1 MSFFAISLVLVSA
14 ALHALWNFLLKRAGA
29 GQQVVALSKVAE
41 VVLFAPVF
49 LVFSST
55 SLPSTGITLRLTGF
69 AAVGVIANYVALAEA
84 YRHGD
89 LSFVYPIA
97 RGAVLVFLPVIGY
110 VTLGERLSLIGSL
123 ALILIVTG
131 IASLNLSGVS
141 REAFRSFA
149 AALNGR
155 ATVYALIAALI
166 TAGYS
171 VWDKYAVSQMQP
183 FAYMYLYTVLVALA
197 YAAWLSTRFTTL
209 EIKTS
214 WAAHWPSV
222 MAIGVLNSVSYLL
235 VLAALRT
242 DMTSYVLGMRQLSI
256 AVGVGLGWKLLR
268 EPMNRM
274 RVTGI
279 ALIVAGCLLIAM
291 ASNGS
296 R

>member
-1 MSFFAISLVLVSA
+1 MSLYAISLVLVSA
-14 ALHALWNFLLKRAGA
+14 TLHALWNFLLKRAGA

-41 VVLFAPVF
+41 AVLFAPVF
-49 LVFSST
+49 LVFSAT
-55 SLPSTGITLRLTGF
+55 SLPSTGVTLRLTAF

-110 VTLGERLSLIGSL
+110 VTLGERLSLVGSL

-141 REAFRSFA
+141 PEAFRGFA

-209 EIKTS
+209 EIRTS

-242 DMTSYVLGMRQLSI
+242 DLTSYVLGMRQLSI